1 MNISLY
7 EMTND
12 LVELMDVPIE
22 EMTPEIK
29 EEIMNNI
36 MEMIKGKSEN
46 TIKYL
51 RNMETRITAL
61 KAEEKRIKEYRQ
73 SEEKKY
79 DSYVPEYGLL
89 LDENRKGN
97 ILVEVKADMKSLD
110 TNLGKIC
117 IRKAPASVEVNEEI
131 LHKEFFKEEIV
142 RKVDKT
148 YIKQLLKEG
157 IAVEGARLVEDKYN
171 LSVK

>member
-51 RNMETRITAL
+51 RNMETRIIAL

-79 DSYVPEYGLL
+79 DRLKKYF
-89 LDENRKGN
+89 
-97 ILVEVKADMKSLD
+97 VECLVKADMKSLD

>member
-51 RNMETRITAL
+51 RNMETRIIAL

-79 DSYVPEYGLL
+79 D
-89 LDENRKGN
+89 R
-97 ILVEVKADMKSLD
+97 
-110 TNLGKIC
+110 
-117 IRKAPASVEVNEEI
+117 
-131 LHKEFFKEEIV
+131 
-142 RKVDKT
+142 
-148 YIKQLLKEG
+148 LK
-157 IAVEGARLVEDKYN
+157 KYF
-171 LSVK
+171 V